1 MQHQRKEVYP
11 LIQEFITEYREKY
24 GIAPSL
30 KEISARIG
38 MPYSTT
44 GRYVKRMEDQGAI
57 ERSGVRMIITET
69 EKKNA
74 DQYRQIPKVGSISCG
89 LPLLAEENIEE
100 YYSLPRTWVGTGN
113 VFVLQA
119 EGQSMTKAGID
130 NGDYVII
137 RQQQDAEPGQIIV
150 ALVDN
155 EAATLKRYRPHL
167 EEHIVELVPENDA
180 YDIQVIDLTERKF
193 EIQGV
198 AVGVFKNFERH
209 FE

>member
-1 MQHQRKEVYP
+1 MAETT
-11 LIQEFITEYREKY
+11 LI
-24 GIAPSL
+24 
-30 KEISARIG
+30 
-38 MPYSTT
+38 
-44 GRYVKRMEDQGAI
+44 
-57 ERSGVRMIITET
+57 
-69 EKKNA
+69 
-74 DQYRQIPKVGSISCG
+74 GSISCG

-119 EGQSMTKAGID
+119 EGQSMINAGID

-137 RQQQDAEPGQIIV
+137 RQQPDAEPGQIIV

-167 EEHIVELVPENDA
+167 EEHTVELVPENDA
-180 YDIQVIDLTERKF
+180 FDVQVIDLTKKRF

-198 AVGVFKNFERH
+198 AVGVFKNFEK
-209 FE
+209 

>member
-44 GRYVKRMEDQGAI
+44 GRYVKRMEEQGTI
-57 ERSGVRMIITET
+57 ERTGARMIFTET
-69 EKKNA
+69 ERKSA
-74 DQYRQIPKVGSISCG
+74 EQYRQIPKVGSISCG

-113 VFVLQA
+113 VFILQA
-119 EGQSMTKAGID
+119 EGQSMINAGID

-137 RQQQDAEPGQIIV
+137 RQQPDAELGQIIV

-167 EEHIVELVPENDA
+167 EDNTVELVPENDA
-180 YDIQVIDLTERKF
+180 YDTQVIDLSEHTL

-198 AVGVFKNFERH
+198 AVGVFKSFEKC